1 LQTPAGERILNFT
14 AFLSTGFPAPSES
27 AVSPHQSLR
36 KKVGV
41 MATRAALP
49 YLRVAVCCAWITIV
63 LLAFAALGSVSSR
76 SVIFL
81 LAAALI
87 PPSVFLALWN
97 DGPPATVAELL
108 RTTEDR
114 R

>member
-1 LQTPAGERILNFT
+1 MLEVHR
-14 AFLSTGFPAPSES
+14 FPEYWISRSSVP

-41 MATRAALP
+41 MATRAPIP
-49 YLRVAVCCAWITIV
+49 YLRVAVCAMWVMVV
-63 LLAFAALGSVSSR
+63 LLTFATFATASPR

-81 LAAALI
+81 VAAMII
-87 PPSVFLALWN
+87 PPSVFLSLWN
-97 DGPPATVAELL
+97 DGPPRTVAELL
-108 RTTEDR
+108 RATEDR

>member
-1 LQTPAGERILNFT
+1 
-14 AFLSTGFPAPSES
+14 
-27 AVSPHQSLR
+27 
-36 KKVGV
+36 
-41 MATRAALP
+41 MATRAPIP
-49 YLRVAVCCAWITIV
+49 YLRVAGCCAWITIV
-63 LLAFAALGSVSSR
+63 LLAFAALGNVSSR

-81 LAAALI
+81 IVVALI